1 MTHKYAISHSESQ
14 LQVTISEFLAL
25 LWAFLIICCHSYLIA
40 VGAEEEV
47 LGREQAWE
55 TQICSPNVCQS
66 ARSTFGSIQKSYG
79 TKRLTQ
85 ISDAS
90 RFLAQ
95 SQSRVGFGQ
104 PEEAPRNPLHRQR
117 RQDQASSRFPA
128 SRSYLQRPTLG
139 NPYQA
144 SASQFSQFPFAS
156 RPAPNA
162 PLFYSATD
170 QFREED
176 DEEEHE
182 REVADF
188 YALQRSRRQLGG
200 SKLEE
205 SSEAEDDGS
214 RGSLGESGDG
224 RDTDERGYGRGGGI
238 KSSWMGNKGRARN
251 KGANA
256 AEAVAEEPVHL
267 ARVDSE
273 ASTASK
279 GRLED
284 VGLESVTQGS
294 MTGDEPP
301 DDLAVEI
308 PPDDDPPSIQQ
319 FRKLPNA
326 TRFDSISPFL
336 PQETNPED
344 NSNRPHPP
352 DSDTSSAPPLIAD
365 PIAEP
370 PRHDAFWGSL
380 YLISLAALF
389 ASFFLVYLH
398 TAAPSLKHPLGDT
411 VYTTLHAS
419 YYLLAVDTVVAVVVS
434 LLWLAVLRSY
444 VRPLV
449 YTILVAVPIIL
460 FSFFLYPLISSYQG
474 KYHGASLQDKAMRWF
489 SFIPGVLALLWG
501 FAVYRGRHSF
511 SKAISILEFSC
522 RILAANPGLLAVGF
536 ASLVGVITWTWVWMG
551 MFTRVFLGGHF
562 SSAKTLYI
570 IEASTWWLGMF
581 FVLVYLWT
589 LGILSGIQRA
599 TTAATVSQWYF
610 HRLTVP
616 APTSRQVINA
626 AFSHATTTLFGT
638 ICLST
643 LLALLVRLPFLI
655 LPRRVLSLVGIC
667 SYTVM
672 PSSVATLT
680 NPLTLTYSA
689 IHSQPLTTS
698 SRALAR
704 LSFITPKDPDSTPF
718 RTRNMPSQTPLH
730 SYTLSLLLLRATRF
744 ITSLALGFGGW
755 VSTARSLTLINA
767 EGATGGGTTIKGSL
781 YAYMVGLI
789 AAAIGWGILG
799 AMDGVVA
806 GVVDAVVICWGSER
820 GRGDG
825 AVRYCR
831 EAEWLFGE
839 NEGAA
844 GRVGN
849 DEEAPG
855 FLRGGR

>member
-1 MTHKYAISHSESQ
+1 
-14 LQVTISEFLAL
+14 V
-25 LWAFLIICCHSYLIA
+25 
-40 VGAEEEV
+40 
-47 LGREQAWE
+47 
-55 TQICSPNVCQS
+55 
-66 ARSTFGSIQKSYG
+66 
-79 TKRLTQ
+79 LTQ
-85 ISDAS
+85 LADAS

-104 PEEAPRNPLHRQR
+104 PEEPPRNPLQRQR
-117 RQDQASSRFPA
+117 RQDQASSRFPS

-188 YALQRSRRQLGG
+188 YALQRSRRQFGG
-200 SKLEE
+200 SRLQE
-205 SSEAEDDGS
+205 SSEAEDEGS
-214 RGSLGESGDG
+214 RGSLEDSGDG
-224 RDTDERGYGRGGGI
+224 RNTDERGYARGRGI
-238 KSSWMGNKGRARN
+238 KSSWMGDKARGRGR
-251 KGANA
+251 GAGTTKA
-256 AEAVAEEPVHL
+256 DADDTASL
-267 ARVDSE
+267 ARVNSE
-273 ASTASK
+273 ASSGSK
-279 GRLED
+279 GRMED
-284 VGLESVTQGS
+284 VGLGSTTQGS
-294 MTGDEPP
+294 ANGDAPP

-319 FRKLPNA
+319 FRKLPIA
-326 TRFDSISPFL
+326 SRFDTTSPLL
-336 PQETNPED
+336 PQETNAED
-344 NSNRPHPP
+344 AYDRPHPP
-352 DSDTSSAPPLIAD
+352 ESDASSALPTFAD

-380 YLISLAALF
+380 YLVSLAALF
-389 ASFFLVYLH
+389 ASFLLICLH

-419 YYLLAVDTVVAVVVS
+419 YYLLAVDTVVAVIVS
-434 LLWLAVLRSY
+434 LLWLAALRSY

-449 YTILVAVPIIL
+449 YMILVAVPVIL

-474 KYHGASLQDKAMRWF
+474 RYHGASIQDKAMRWF
-489 SFIPGVLALLWG
+489 SFIPGLVAILWG
-501 FAVYRGRHSF
+501 IAVYRGRHSF

-522 RILAANPGLLAVGF
+522 RILAANPGLLIVGL
-536 ASLVGVITWTWVWMG
+536 ASLVGVIAWTWIWMA
-551 MFTRVFLGGHF
+551 MFTRVFLGGHL
-562 SSAKTLYI
+562 SGAKTLYI
-570 IEASTWWLGMF
+570 IDASTWWLGMF
-581 FVLVYLWT
+581 FVLVYLWS
-589 LGILSGIQRA
+589 LGVLSGIQRA

-616 APTSRQVINA
+616 TPTSRQVINA
-626 AFSHATTTLFGT
+626 AFSHAFTTLFGT

-643 LLALLVRLPFLI
+643 LLALLIRLPFLI
-655 LPRRVLSLVGIC
+655 LPRRVLALAGIC
-667 SYTVM
+667 SYTVI

-755 VSTARSLTLINA
+755 VSTARSLTLTNA
-767 EGATGGGTTIKGSL
+767 EGATGGSIKGSL
-781 YAYMVGLI
+781 YAYVVGLI

-799 AMDGVVA
+799 AMDGIVA
-806 GVVDAVVICWGSER
+806 GVVDAVVVCWGSER

-825 AVRYCR
+825 GVKYCR

-839 NEGAA
+839 DESGRGA
-844 GRVGN
+844 
-849 DEEAPG
+849 DEEARG
-855 FLRGGR
+855 FLGGRR